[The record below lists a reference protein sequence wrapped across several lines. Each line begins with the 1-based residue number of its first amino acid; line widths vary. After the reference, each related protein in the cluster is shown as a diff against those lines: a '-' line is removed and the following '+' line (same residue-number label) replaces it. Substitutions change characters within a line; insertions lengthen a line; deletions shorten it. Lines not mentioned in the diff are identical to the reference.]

1 MSCSWIPRIFSG
13 VVAPRISAGVNSIQF
28 LRRSSR
34 SCIRNVSAGETTGT
48 SGSNGVSSGGPLK
61 LNDDGAC
68 KVFPKSGDSGGL
80 GESGGM
86 LEKTVSLSGE
96 ENKIG
101 CPGPSPARCA
111 WAENTATNTA
121 AKGNPRFKYAK
132 LKPISNY
139 QANQLDTLRQK

>member
-1 MSCSWIPRIFSG
+1 MIFSG

-34 SCIRNVSAGETTGT
+34 SCIRNASAGETTGAPA
-48 SGSNGVSSGGPLK
+48 GNGVSTGGPLK
-61 LNDDGAC
+61 LNGGGAR
-68 KVFPKSGDSGGL
+68 KVLPKSSDSGGL
-80 GESGGM
+80 GESGGR

-96 ENKIG
+96 ENKID
-101 CPGPSPARCA
+101 CPGRGAARWA

-121 AKGNPRFKYAK
+121 AKGNTRFKYAK

>member
-1 MSCSWIPRIFSG
+1 

-34 SCIRNVSAGETTGT
+34 SCIRNVSACETTGAPT
-48 SGSNGVSSGGPLK
+48 GNGVSTDGSLK
-61 LNDDGAC
+61 LNDGGAC
-68 KVFPKSGDSGGL
+68 KVLPKSGDSGGL
-80 GESGGM
+80 GESGGV

-101 CPGPSPARCA
+101 CPGPSLARCA
-111 WAENTATNTA
+111 WTENAATNTA
-121 AKGNPRFKYAK
+121 AKGNTRFKYAK